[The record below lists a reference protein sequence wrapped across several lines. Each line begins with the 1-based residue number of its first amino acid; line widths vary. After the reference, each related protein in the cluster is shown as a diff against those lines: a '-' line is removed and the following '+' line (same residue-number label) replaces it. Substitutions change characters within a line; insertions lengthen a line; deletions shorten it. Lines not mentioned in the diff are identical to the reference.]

1 VIEQAGYARWPVN
14 SPLISLAFPKASPE
28 ALAIIEY
35 IQQSRGDSLGAHLN
49 SSSSDFI
56 FYQEAT
62 RYWIKASIGLPFY
75 AKNGRPGPLPHGRY
89 LYFDDADSAS
99 AAYAVLMSSLFY
111 LCFQALSDCFHVN
124 QSLVEWLPLPPDA
137 LRSCQ
142 LTELGRTLDAEVRRT
157 AQRKRIFTKDG
168 NEITYDEFQ
177 VGLAKGLID
186 KIDACLG
193 GFYGLSPDQIKTVT
207 QYDIKFRVGQENC
220 EESEL

>member
-1 VIEQAGYARWPVN
+1 
-14 SPLISLAFPKASPE
+14 
-28 ALAIIEY
+28 
-35 IQQSRGDSLGAHLN
+35 
-49 SSSSDFI
+49 
-56 FYQEAT
+56 
-62 RYWIKASIGLPFY
+62 
-75 AKNGRPGPLPHGRY
+75 
-89 LYFDDADSAS
+89 
-99 AAYAVLMSSLFY
+99 M
-111 LCFQALSDCFHVN
+111 
-124 QSLVEWLPLPPDA
+124 PPDA